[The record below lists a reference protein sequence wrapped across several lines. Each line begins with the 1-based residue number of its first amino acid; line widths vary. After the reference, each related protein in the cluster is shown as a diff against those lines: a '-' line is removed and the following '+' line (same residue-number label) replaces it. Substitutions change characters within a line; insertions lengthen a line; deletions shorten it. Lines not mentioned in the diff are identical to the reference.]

1 MLLFTYIQIWLLRPA
16 TLAVDKQS
24 EPAARMSSHWR
35 GEAGNSLSDP
45 RQSSADAGQ
54 QWWSNPSVGKPRR
67 RQV

>member
-54 QWWSNPSVGKPRR
+54 QW
-67 RQV
+67 